1 MSCCSDLRKAVFP
14 GADACCFSD
23 GTVVEE
29 NKRKFTVRWERKGK
43 RSICRIKVDGCLVT
57 DPTQKK
63 CDYVFLI
70 CPEQEFLF
78 VELKGTD
85 IKRGMEQLRATIE
98 FFRSKSS
105 TPIPQEKILGYVVSS
120 AVPSSSNQE
129 VRDAQIR
136 FKQSTGRG
144 LVVQNRQCE
153 HVVK

>member
-1 MSCCSDLRKAVFP
+1 MSCCSDFREAVFP
-14 GADACCFSD
+14 DAEDCCFSV
-23 GTVVEE
+23 GTVAKE
-29 NKRKFTVRWERKGK
+29 NKSKFTVRWERKGEL
-43 RSICRIKVDGCLVT
+43 SICRIKVDGCLIT

-78 VELKGTD
+78 VELKGTE
-85 IKRGMEQLRATIE
+85 IKHGIQQLLATIE

-120 AVPSSSNQE
+120 SVPSSSNQE
-129 VRDAQIR
+129 VREAQIR

-144 LVVQNRQCE
+144 LVVKNRQCE